1 MTQQQ
6 LNIDPDKIPSHVAII
21 MDGNGRWAKQRGLPR
36 LAGHRKGKENLRR
49 IIKAC
54 VEFNIQYLTLFAFST
69 ENWGRPEDEILG
81 LNQLFMES
89 FADEIAD
96 VIKEGVRILHIGQRE
111 GISRELLNK
120 IDQAVELSKNN
131 DRLILSI
138 ALNYGSRNEIMH
150 AVRKIVSADID
161 AADITE
167 TTISDAL
174 FTAGT
179 PDPDLVIRTSGE
191 QRLSNFLL
199 WQAAYAEWVFPEVY
213 WPDYSREELIK
224 SLEEY
229 ARRNRRF
236 GKVSSK

>member
-6 LNIDPDKIPSHVAII
+6 LNIDSDKIPPHVAII

-89 FADEIAD
+89 FADEIAE
-96 VIKEGVRILHIGQRE
+96 VVKEGVRILHIGQRE

-120 IDQAVELSKNN
+120 IDQAVEISKNN

-161 AADITE
+161 PADITE

>member
-1 MTQQQ
+1 MAQQR
-6 LNIDPDKIPSHVAII
+6 LNIDPDKIPQHVAII

-36 LAGHRKGKENLRR
+36 LAGHRQGKENLRR
-49 IIKAC
+49 IVKAC
-54 VEFNIQYLTLFAFST
+54 IEFNIQYLTLFAFST
-69 ENWGRPEDEILG
+69 ENWGRPEEELKG
-81 LNQLFMES
+81 LNQIFIEGFS
-89 FADEIAD
+89 NEIKE
-96 VIKEGVRILHIGQRE
+96 VVEEGVRILHIGQRE
-111 GISRELLNK
+111 GISPELLTR
-120 IDQAVELSKNN
+120 IDRAVEISKNN
-131 DRLILSI
+131 DRLTLSI

-150 AVRKIVSADID
+150 AVRKIVSSDID

-167 TTISDAL
+167 TTISEAL

-179 PDPDLVIRTSGE
+179 PDPDLVVRTSGE

-229 ARRNRRF
+229 AKRNRRF

>member
-1 MTQQQ
+1 MAEQQ
-6 LNIDPDKIPSHVAII
+6 LNIDSDKIPTHVAII

-36 LAGHRKGKENLRR
+36 LAGHKQGKENLRR

-54 VEFNIQYLTLFAFST
+54 VDFNIQYLTLFAFST
-69 ENWGRPEDEILG
+69 ENWGRPEDEIKG

-89 FADEIAD
+89 FADEIAE
-96 VIKEGVRILHIGQRE
+96 VVNEGVRILHIGQRE
-111 GISRELLNK
+111 GISRELLNR
-120 IDQAVELSKNN
+120 IDQAVETSKNN

-229 ARRNRRF
+229 AKRNRRF

>member
-36 LAGHRKGKENLRR
+36 LAGHRQGKENLRR

-81 LNQLFMES
+81 LNQIFMES
-89 FADEIAD
+89 FANEIAE
-96 VIKEGVRILHIGQRE
+96 VVEEGVRILHIGQRE

-120 IDQAVELSKNN
+120 IDQAVEISKNN